1 MSGDLLDC
9 FEPVDFAVNSTPAH
23 SEERQDPTDLLDYF
37 EPVDW
42 STHAAPAYG
51 KDGEAATELAAQ
63 MEASPVEVKG
73 DRAGVETARRRV
85 KNWTGQPAAKEKER
99 REKDAVAA

>member
-1 MSGDLLDC
+1 
-9 FEPVDFAVNSTPAH
+9 
-23 SEERQDPTDLLDYF
+23 
-37 EPVDW
+37 
-42 STHAAPAYG
+42 
-51 KDGEAATELAAQ
+51 

-73 DRAGVETARRRV
+73 DRTGVETARRRV